1 MLAAVNFI
9 KMSKFVN
16 EIIKD
21 LKENPQTFKDYHGY
35 GVQKDNVIVYNY
47 GNTRVLSVISVSV
60 NGKDIP
66 TSYIDNW
73 RLEVAIKNWYKTVP
87 LSVLS
92 V

>member
-1 MLAAVNFI
+1 
-9 KMSKFVN
+9 MSKFVN

-21 LKENPQTFKDYHGY
+21 LKENPQTFKDYQGF

-47 GNTRVLSVISVSV
+47 GNTRFLSIISVSV
-60 NGKDIP
+60 NGKHIP

>member
-1 MLAAVNFI
+1 
-9 KMSKFVN
+9 MSRFVD

-21 LKENPQTFKDYHGY
+21 LKENPLTFKDFEGR
-35 GVQKDNVIVYNY
+35 GVMKNNVIVCGY
-47 GNTRVLSVISVSV
+47 GNSKFLSLISVWI

-66 TSYIDNW
+66 TTYIDNW

-87 LSVLS
+87 LWVLL

>member
-1 MLAAVNFI
+1 
-9 KMSKFVN
+9 MSTFVN

-21 LKENPQTFKDYHGY
+21 LKENPQTFKDYNGY

-47 GNTRVLSVISVSV
+47 GNTRVLSIVRVSV

-66 TSYIDNW
+66 TSYMDKW
-73 RLEVAIKNWYKTVP
+73 RLEVVIKNWYKTVP